1 MIIFLRK
8 RTLTGIGMA
17 AVVLLSCFFLREIPP
32 GVVASF
38 APGENASLVVVID
51 PGHGGEDGGAVSS
64 AGAEESR
71 INLEIALRLNQL
83 LRFCGTRTLMTRV
96 DDSSIGDPELATV
109 RERKV
114 SDLKN
119 RVKIVN
125 DTENAVLLSIHQNSL
140 PSSPVTHGAQA
151 FWNHHPGADVLAGG
165 IQNAL
170 NAKINTERPKEPKE
184 IPSSIYLMKHVQAP
198 AVLVECGFLSNA
210 AEAGKLQEEPYQ
222 RKLAAVI
229 AAGYLECL
237 NGEKEP

>member
-17 AVVLLSCFFLREIPP
+17 AVVLLSCFSLRGMPP

-38 APGENASLVVVID
+38 APGENASMVVVID

-96 DDSSIGDPELATV
+96 DDSSIGDPELAPV

-151 FWNHHPGADVLAGG
+151 FWNHHPGADVLA
-165 IQNAL
+165 
-170 NAKINTERPKEPKE
+170 
-184 IPSSIYLMKHVQAP
+184 
-198 AVLVECGFLSNA
+198 
-210 AEAGKLQEEPYQ
+210 
-222 RKLAAVI
+222 
-229 AAGYLECL
+229 
-237 NGEKEP
+237 